1 MVGLIAAYWGTQF
14 YITCIEALIFL
25 IALLV
30 ITIIEFKTAKM
41 YSYYNKVVDSGESF
55 VNVNSIPMETKDEIE
70 KKLRRDALKSIINT
84 LKEGRDVFDTHKVED

>member
-1 MVGLIAAYWGTQF
+1 
-14 YITCIEALIFL
+14 
-25 IALLV
+25 
-30 ITIIEFKTAKM
+30 M